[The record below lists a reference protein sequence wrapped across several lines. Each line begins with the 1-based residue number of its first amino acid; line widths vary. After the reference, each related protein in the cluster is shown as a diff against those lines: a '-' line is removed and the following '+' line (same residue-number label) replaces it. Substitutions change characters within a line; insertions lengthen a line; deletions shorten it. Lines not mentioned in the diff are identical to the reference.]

1 MNFQIETAKQ
11 EHIPAIV
18 ELMREFAEYENLLES
33 LEITAEK
40 LYKAVFGD
48 GSFVEC
54 LIVTSNETPVGYA
67 LYYLNFSSF
76 RGQTGVYL
84 EDIYIK
90 KDFRKYGIGELMI
103 KQIARAGK
111 AEGAQRMDF
120 QVLDWNT
127 SAINFYKKHGAVI
140 DESERHF
147 KFTDEA
153 FEKLAAVSSGGRQE
167 IAEL

>member
-1 MNFQIETAKQ
+1 MDFQIETAQ
-11 EHIPAIV
+11 QQHIPAIIA
-18 ELMREFAEYENLLES
+18 LMREFAEYEKLLEF
-33 LEITAEK
+33 LEITEEK
-40 LYKAVFGD
+40 LYNALFGEN
-48 GSFVEC
+48 GFVEC
-54 LIVTSNETPVGYA
+54 LIATSDEMPVAYA

-84 EDIYIK
+84 EDIFIRE
-90 KDFRKYGIGELMI
+90 DFRKYGIGELML

-111 AEGAQRMDF
+111 AEGAVRMDF

-127 SAINFYKKHGAVI
+127 PAINFYKKHGAVM

-153 FEKLAAVSSGGRQE
+153 FQELAAVGNGGKQ
-167 IAEL
+167 

>member
-1 MNFQIETAKQ
+1 MSDR
-11 EHIPAIV
+11 
-18 ELMREFAEYENLLES
+18 RER
-33 LEITAEK
+33 
-40 LYKAVFGD
+40 
-48 GSFVEC
+48 
-54 LIVTSNETPVGYA
+54 SNEPFAYA

-84 EDIYIK
+84 EDIYIQ
-90 KDFRKYGIGELMI
+90 KDFRKYGIGELML

-111 AEGAQRMDF
+111 ENGAVRMDF

-127 SAINFYKKHGAVI
+127 PAINFYKKHGAVM

-153 FEKLAAVSSGGRQE
+153 FERFSGSRQRQSGSKLPNSDIFSCLLPSAAAYFTFSCHKSISRGVSC
-167 IAEL
+167 L

>member
-1 MNFQIETAKQ
+1 MNFQIETAKE
-11 EHIPAIV
+11 EHIPAIIK
-18 ELMREFAEYENLLES
+18 LMREFAGYENLLES
-33 LEITAEK
+33 LEITEEK
-40 LYKAVFGD
+40 LYDALFGEN
-48 GSFVEC
+48 GFVEC
-54 LIVTSNETPVGYA
+54 LIAVSDETLIAYA

-84 EDIYIK
+84 EDIYIQK
-90 KDFRKYGIGELMI
+90 NFRKCGIGELML

-111 AEGAQRMDF
+111 ESGAVRMDF

-127 SAINFYKKHGAVI
+127 PAINFYKKHGAVM

-153 FEKLAAVSSGGRQE
+153 FERLAAVGSGGRQ
-167 IAEL
+167 